1 MIYYINE
8 NSNYDIPID
17 RMVINTINDI
27 NELYIDYIQQSYIIT
42 ESAIPE
48 KIKSTLRGIFERLKK
63 FISNIIDKIRQVI
76 IKGRGKALLEK
87 IKNIKKNKSVK
98 ESSINES
105 NDESLYIY
113 TERDFKY
120 ILSIIDEADDAVQ
133 VLCDYIDEDEKRLL
147 DTRQKLK
154 DVDTFIS
161 HSANPRTK
169 IGHTDL
175 NELEKLTKSTI
186 DLVDSILGKMN
197 AIKGRIDSDMPQ
209 IEYNIKR
216 AQGKDPDLPP
226 TKDSDIILPYLKSCK
241 ELSNDLI
248 VLITTITKQS
258 LEMYNHNLQIL
269 SKLTLMHVRHGFD

>member
-133 VLCDYIDEDEKRLL
+133 VLCDYIDEDEKRLS